1 MTKKRTTDEIQILWM
16 MLDLEFMQI
25 QPGSYKEVAD
35 EVIELFLW
43 KQRIKNSLEATIEDR
58 HRSDAATM
66 FALKAMDT
74 NDPKLVVLEKIFRQL
89 ATGRGDD
96 AMRLLRASI
105 ENKFNE
111 VRARQQNNAKASR
124 PKKRHPLSL
133 MVDPIVTKKP
143 NTKVHEL
150 FRALIA
156 ATRASSQPLCTFDFE
171 KSIFIPANKKFKA
184 VPKKDL
190 SHYLYRSKERINRA
204 SRLA

>member
-1 MTKKRTTDEIQILWM
+1 MTKKRTTAEINILWM
-16 MLDLEFMQI
+16 MLDLEFMQLK
-25 QPGSYKEVAD
+25 PASYKEVAD

-58 HRSDAATM
+58 QYSDATTM
-66 FALKAMDT
+66 VVLKSMDT

-111 VRARQQNNAKASR
+111 VRVRQQKNAKVLR
-124 PKKRHPLSL
+124 PNNRHPLSQ
-133 MVDPIVTKKP
+133 MVDPIVAKKP
-143 NTKVHEL
+143 NIKVHEL

-156 ATRASSQPLCTFDFE
+156 ATRASSKPPCTFDFE
-171 KSIFIPANKKFKA
+171 KSTFIPANKKFKA
-184 VPKKDL
+184 IPKKDL